1 MTPPTGLTFVIHALI
16 VIVRKI
22 LALFG
27 FENAPA
33 ANSVIQTKALHALEG
48 PAIFNKKHVRKQA
61 FASVIVILLVG
72 VYMGWLVVMFVGRA
86 IDDKYANWKVA
97 DKTAHTVSAAI
108 KSIKIPSPPA
118 PEPNRAIPETKVSD
132 DLYIPY
138 RFFSDRSS
146 PYISLYTQK
155 VQLTYED

>member
-27 FENAPA
+27 FDNVSA
-33 ANSVIQTKALHALEG
+33 ANTVSEG
-48 PAIFNKKHVRKQA
+48 QNLRGKKHVRKQA
-61 FASVIVILLVG
+61 FFSVIVILLVG
-72 VYMGWLVVMFVGRA
+72 VYMGWIIVMFVGRA

-97 DKTAHTVSAAI
+97 DKTAHSISAAI
-108 KSIKIPSPPA
+108 QAIKLPAPPA
-118 PEPNRAIPETKVSD
+118 PIEAAKATKVSE

-138 RFFSDRSS
+138 RFFSDRAS
-146 PYISLYTQK
+146 PYISLYTQQFHLSSK
-155 VQLTYED
+155 H